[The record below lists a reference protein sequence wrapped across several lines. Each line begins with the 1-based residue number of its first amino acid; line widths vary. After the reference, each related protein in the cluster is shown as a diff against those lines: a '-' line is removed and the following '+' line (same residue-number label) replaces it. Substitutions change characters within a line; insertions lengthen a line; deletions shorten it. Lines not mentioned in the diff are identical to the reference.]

1 MDLNLVA
8 QDLFDE
14 LKSRYS
20 HLTLGDDQAQTT
32 TDPQLARFFKFDWNN
47 NPVSIAID
55 EDNLRLVYNRDL
67 ADSLEEQDQQNW
79 YQFARA
85 MREFAI
91 THNLGFKPQDIEKLD
106 LKQGDFE
113 FLSQV
118 NTVQENRMH
127 GTTRTTY
134 RPLDKTKMI
143 ILNSPNN
150 PSGTVCNNLEELAK
164 IAKKYKIGVR
174 RFNINW
180 VGAYTLYIKETLRFL
195 SVFGQTIVGPIVTSL
210 LFLLVISLAIG
221 ETRPN
226 VLGVEYILFLAP
238 GLIAMQVIQ
247 QAFSHSSSSLLMGK
261 VMGNIVDMIGAPLS
275 ASEVTFALIFASIT
289 RSLMISIISIITFS
303 IFIDIAIK
311 NYFIFFT
318 YLFVSSFIMGA
329 AGFIAGLWAD
339 KFDHMATVT
348 NFVIVPL
355 SFLSGTFYSLE
366 KLPNFLVT
374 LSYYN
379 PFFHMIDG
387 FRYSFINNMDGSIK
401 FGLNYLFLV
410 SIVLWIIAY
419 TLYKK
424 GYKIKS

>member
-1 MDLNLVA
+1 MV
-8 QDLFDE
+8 E
-14 LKSRYS
+14 L
-20 HLTLGDDQAQTT
+20 
-32 TDPQLARFFKFDWNN
+32 
-47 NPVSIAID
+47 
-55 EDNLRLVYNRDL
+55 E
-67 ADSLEEQDQQNW
+67 
-79 YQFARA
+79 
-85 MREFAI
+85 
-91 THNLGFKPQDIEKLD
+91 
-106 LKQGDFE
+106 
-113 FLSQV
+113 
-118 NTVQENRMH
+118 
-127 GTTRTTY
+127 
-134 RPLDKTKMI
+134 
-143 ILNSPNN
+143 
-150 PSGTVCNNLEELAK
+150 
-164 IAKKYKIGVR
+164 KKYKIGVR